1 MNSVVSS
8 PIKYAGSIV
17 EYLDQGRLKAA
28 LVTREQERHLAV
40 IDSGGHERLVPRDLV
55 LMRHPDRRAERG
67 TVADALAD
75 LERERAALA
84 AELDLQLLW
93 EVAQEQGRSSSAEE
107 LAELFF
113 GRRSNAAASVMLEA
127 LLNDRTYFV
136 RRHMDFVPRT
146 PDQVERL
153 RVQNDKIRSR
163 SDDYRKIQ
171 KHLREVLSGGAKPP
185 ADEAGALVE
194 ELSRYLK
201 NPFTRSRDI
210 TQMLAHAAPD
220 VDPAEAAFEILERL
234 GARPRVPR
242 FAFIAGLKDEFSE
255 AVMKEASE
263 AVPGPRAISDGGFA
277 VTVDDD
283 DTVEVDDALSCEA
296 LADGGVRFAL
306 SCEALADGGVRVR
319 VHIALVADFVAK
331 GGAMDREAASRATT
345 VYLPETT
352 IRMLPDPIS
361 CRAAS
366 LIAGE
371 DRPVMTTDVRL
382 SADGELVESS
392 IYPSRIPV
400 MRRLDYDQVD
410 RILESDSRAD
420 ETAETV
426 RRLHDAATQIRQR
439 RRTAGAVLVQRR
451 EAKVR
456 VRGDEVEITVLD
468 NASPGRTLVAEFMV
482 LSNFV
487 AARYAAA
494 NRIPIIYRVQ
504 PQLGGGDIASL
515 RPRLSLHPEYHAGI
529 GLGFYAQL
537 SSPIRRY
544 ADLVLQR
551 QMLGALANRDNQTP
565 PIYTVDELLT
575 VLAGAENAEASG
587 RALERRAKRYWT
599 LRYLERHAVDGPILA
614 YVAREGQSAELA
626 DFAVRGTLHG
636 APTLPNQMPIRVQ
649 VSRVDPLR
657 GWLAFDFVGPAD
669 EASTGAIRTV

>member
-1 MNSVVSS
+1 MNFDVSS
-8 PIKYAGSIV
+8 PIKYAGTIV

-40 IDSGGHERLVPRDLV
+40 IDSAGHERLVPRDLV
-55 LMRHPDRRAERG
+55 LMRHPDRRCEPADA
-67 TVADALAD
+67 ADALAD
-75 LERERAALA
+75 LQRERAVLA

-93 EVAQEQGRSSSAEE
+93 EVAQEQGRSFSAAE

-127 LLNDRTYFV
+127 LLDDRTYFV

-153 RVQNDKIRSR
+153 RIQNDRIRAR

-171 KHLREVLSGGAKPP
+171 KQLRDALSGAAMPP
-185 ADEAGALVE
+185 AADAAALIE

-201 NPFTRSRDI
+201 NPFTRSRDM
-210 TQMLAHAAPD
+210 TQMLAQAAPD

-234 GARPRVPR
+234 GARPPVPR
-242 FAFIAGLKDEFSE
+242 FAFIAGLQDKFSDA
-255 AVMKEASE
+255 AVKEAAE
-263 AVPGPRAISDGGFA
+263 AVPGPRAISDGGYA

-283 DTVEVDDALSCEA
+283 DTVEVDDALSCEP
-296 LADGGVRFAL
+296 LAGGAI
-306 SCEALADGGVRVR
+306 RVR
-319 VHIALVADFVAK
+319 VHISLVADFVVK
-331 GGAMDREAASRATT
+331 GGAMDQEAAARATT

-371 DRPVMTTDVRL
+371 DRPVLTTDVRL
-382 SADGELVESS
+382 SADGALVEAS
-392 IYPSRIPV
+392 IYPARIPI
-400 MRRLDYDQVD
+400 MRRLDYGQVD
-410 RILESDSRAD
+410 RILNSGASAGDDA
-420 ETAETV
+420 AATV
-426 RRLHDAATQIRQR
+426 SRLHAAAIQLRQR

-456 VRGDEVEITVLD
+456 VRGDDVEICVID
-468 NASPGRTLVAEFMV
+468 NASPARTLVAEFMV

-487 AARYAAA
+487 AARWAAA

-504 PQLGGGDIASL
+504 PQLGGDLASQ

-529 GLGFYAQL
+529 GLDFYAQL

-551 QMLGALANRDNQTP
+551 QLLGALNHRDNQT
-565 PIYTVDELLT
+565 PIYTVDELLA

-587 RALERRAKRYWT
+587 RELERRAKRYWI
-599 LRYLERHAVDGPILA
+599 LRYLERHALDGPILA

-636 APTLPNQMPIRVQ
+636 APSLPNQMQIMVR

-669 EASTGAIRTV
+669 EASTGAIRTI

>member
-1 MNSVVSS
+1 MNSDVSL
-8 PIKYAGSIV
+8 PLKFTGTII

-40 IDSGGHERLVPRDLV
+40 IDSTGHERLVPRDLV
-55 LMRHPDRRAERG
+55 LMRHPERRADREN
-67 TVADALAD
+67 VAEAIAE
-75 LERERAALA
+75 LEHERAELA
-84 AELDLQLLW
+84 AELDLELLW
-93 EVAQEQGRSSSAEE
+93 QVAQEQSRSFSAVE
-107 LAELFF
+107 LADLFF
-113 GRRSNAAASVMLEA
+113 GRKSNAAASVMLEA

-136 RRHMDFVPRT
+136 RRHMDFLPRT
-146 PDQVERL
+146 PEQVERL
-153 RVQNDKIRSR
+153 RIQNDRIRAR

-171 KHLREVLSGGAKPP
+171 KHLRDVLNGAVKPP
-185 ADEAGALVE
+185 ADEAAALVE

-201 NPFTRSRDI
+201 NPFTRSRDM
-210 TQMLAHAAPD
+210 TQMLTQAAPD

-234 GARPRVPR
+234 GARLRVPR
-242 FAFIAGLKDEFSE
+242 FAFIAGLKDEFSD

-277 VTVDDD
+277 VTVDDE

-296 LADGGVRFAL
+296 LP
-306 SCEALADGGVRVR
+306 DGGVRVR

-331 GGAMDREAASRATT
+331 GGAMDIEAASRATT

-371 DRPVMTTDVRL
+371 DRPVLTTDVRL
-382 SADGELVESS
+382 SAVGELIDAS
-392 IYPSRIPV
+392 IYPARIPIL
-400 MRRLDYDQVD
+400 RRLDYDQVD
-410 RILESDSRAD
+410 RILESGTGAD
-420 ETAETV
+420 DT
-426 RRLHDAATQIRQR
+426 AATVARLNAAAIQLRQR
-439 RRTAGAVLVQRR
+439 RRTAGAVLMQRR

-456 VRGDEVEITVLD
+456 VHGDDVQITVLD

-504 PQLGGGDIASL
+504 PQMGGDLASM

-529 GLGFYAQL
+529 GLDFYAQL

-544 ADLVLQR
+544 ADLVMQR
-551 QMLGALANRDNQTP
+551 QLLGALANRDHDTA
-565 PIYTVDELLT
+565 IYTVDELLT

-587 RALERRAKRYWT
+587 RELERRAKRYWI
-599 LRYLERHAVDGPILA
+599 LRYLERHALDGPILA
-614 YVAREGQSAELA
+614 YVIREGQSAELA

-636 APTLPNQMPIRVQ
+636 APTLPNQMPIMVQ

>member
-1 MNSVVSS
+1 MNFDVSS
-8 PIKYAGSIV
+8 PIKYAGTIV
-17 EYLDQGRLKAA
+17 EYLDQGRLRAA

-40 IDSGGHERLVPRDLV
+40 IDSAGHERLVPRDLV
-55 LMRHPDRRAERG
+55 LMRHPDRRADRED
-67 TVADALAD
+67 VAEVLAD
-75 LERERAALA
+75 LERERAELA

-93 EVAQEQGRSSSAEE
+93 EVAQEQGRSSSAAE

-127 LLNDRTYFV
+127 LLGDRIYFV

-153 RVQNDKIRSR
+153 RMQNDRIRAR
-163 SDDYRKIQ
+163 SDDYRKFQ
-171 KHLREVLSGGAKPP
+171 KQLRDVLGGAEIPP
-185 ADEAGALVE
+185 AAEAAAIVE

-201 NPFTRSRDI
+201 NPFTRSRDM
-210 TQMLAHAAPD
+210 TQMLAQAAPE

-242 FAFIAGLKDEFSE
+242 FAFIAGLKDEFSD
-255 AVMKEASE
+255 AVMKEAAE
-263 AVPGPRAISDGGFA
+263 AVPGPRAISDGGYA

-296 LADGGVRFAL
+296 LADGGM
-306 SCEALADGGVRVR
+306 RVR
-319 VHIALVADFVAK
+319 VHISLVADFVIK
-331 GGAMDREAASRATT
+331 GGAMDQEAASRATT

-371 DRPVMTTDVRL
+371 DRPVLTTDVRL
-382 SADGELVESS
+382 SADGALVETS
-392 IYPSRIPV
+392 IYPARIPI

-410 RILESDSRAD
+410 RILESPACAD
-420 ETAETV
+420 D
-426 RRLHDAATQIRQR
+426 DAATVSRLHAAAVQLRQR

-456 VRGDEVEITVLD
+456 VHGDEVEISVLD

-487 AARYAAA
+487 AARYAAE

-504 PQLGGGDIASL
+504 PQLGGDLASQ

-529 GLGFYAQL
+529 GLDFYAQL

-544 ADLVLQR
+544 ADLVMQR
-551 QMLGALANRDNQTP
+551 QLLGALKNRDTQT

-587 RALERRAKRYWT
+587 RELERRAKRYWI

-614 YVAREGQSAELA
+614 YVTREGQSAELA

-636 APTLPNQMPIRVQ
+636 APTLPNQMPIMVQ

-669 EASTGAIRTV
+669 EASTGAIRAV

>member
-1 MNSVVSS
+1 MNSDVSL
-8 PIKYAGSIV
+8 PLKYAGTIV
-17 EYLDQGRLKAA
+17 EYLDQGRLKAGF
-28 LVTREQERHLAV
+28 VTREQERHLAV
-40 IDSGGHERLVPRDLV
+40 VDSAGHERLVPRDLV
-55 LMRHPDRRAERG
+55 LMRHPDRRADREN
-67 TVADALAD
+67 VAEALAE
-75 LERERAALA
+75 LEHERAELA
-84 AELDLQLLW
+84 AELDLELLW
-93 EVAQEQGRSSSAEE
+93 QVAQEQSRSFSAVE
-107 LAELFF
+107 LADLFF
-113 GRRSNAAASVMLEA
+113 GRKSNAAASVMLEA

-153 RVQNDKIRSR
+153 RIQNDRIRSR
-163 SDDYRKIQ
+163 SDDSRKIQ
-171 KHLREVLSGGAKPP
+171 KHLRDVLIGADKPP
-185 ADEAGALVE
+185 AGEAAALIE
-194 ELSRYLK
+194 ALTRYLK
-201 NPFTRSRDI
+201 NPFTRSRDM
-210 TQMLAHAAPD
+210 TQMLAQAAPD

-234 GARPRVPR
+234 GAPLGVPR
-242 FAFIAGLKDEFSE
+242 FAFIAGLKNEFSD
-255 AVMKEASE
+255 AVMREASA

-277 VTVDDD
+277 VTVDDE
-283 DTVEVDDALSCEA
+283 DTVEVDD
-296 LADGGVRFAL
+296 AL

-331 GGAMDREAASRATT
+331 GGAMDQEAAARATT

-366 LIAGE
+366 LIEGQ
-371 DRPVMTTDVRL
+371 DRPVLTTDVRL
-382 SADGELVESS
+382 SADGELLDAS
-392 IYPSRIPV
+392 IYPARIPI

-410 RILESDSRAD
+410 RILASGNGAD
-420 ETAETV
+420 ETAATV
-426 RRLHDAATQIRQR
+426 ARLSAAAIQLRQR

-456 VRGDEVEITVLD
+456 VRGDDVEITVLD
-468 NASPGRTLVAEFMV
+468 NSSPGRTLVAEFMV

-487 AARYAAA
+487 AARYAAT

-504 PQLGGGDIASL
+504 PQLGGDMASM

-529 GLGFYAQL
+529 GLDFYAQL

-551 QMLGALANRDNQTP
+551 QLLGALANRDHEA

-587 RALERRAKRYWT
+587 RELERRAKRYWT
-599 LRYLERHAVDGPILA
+599 LRYLERHALDGPILA
-614 YVAREGQSAELA
+614 YVSREGQSAELA
-626 DFAVRGTLHG
+626 DFAVRGTLHS
-636 APTLPNQMPIRVQ
+636 APSLPNQMPIMVQ

>member
-1 MNSVVSS
+1 MNSDVSL
-8 PIKYAGSIV
+8 PPKFTGAII

-40 IDSGGHERLVPRDLV
+40 IDSAGHERLVPRDLV
-55 LMRHPDRRAERG
+55 LMRHPDRRADREN
-67 TVADALAD
+67 VAEALAD
-75 LERERAALA
+75 LEHERAELA
-84 AELDLQLLW
+84 AELDLELLW
-93 EVAQEQGRSSSAEE
+93 QVAQEQSRSFSAVE
-107 LAELFF
+107 LADLFF
-113 GRRSNAAASVMLEA
+113 GRKSNAAASVMLEA

-153 RVQNDKIRSR
+153 RIQNDRIRARSVDSR
-163 SDDYRKIQ
+163 KTQ
-171 KHLREVLSGGAKPP
+171 KHLRDVLIGAEKPP
-185 ADEAGALVE
+185 ADEAAALIE
-194 ELSRYLK
+194 ELTRYLK
-201 NPFTRSRDI
+201 NPFTRSRDM
-210 TQMLAHAAPD
+210 TQMLAQAAPD

-234 GARPRVPR
+234 GAPLGVPR
-242 FAFIAGLKDEFSE
+242 FAFIAGLKNEFSD

-277 VTVDDD
+277 VTVDDE

-296 LADGGVRFAL
+296 LADG
-306 SCEALADGGVRVR
+306 SVRVR
-319 VHIALVADFVAK
+319 VHIALLADFVAK
-331 GGAMDREAASRATT
+331 GGAMDQEAAARATT

-371 DRPVMTTDVRL
+371 DRPVLTTDVRL
-382 SADGELVESS
+382 SASGELLDAS
-392 IYPSRIPV
+392 IYPARIPI

-410 RILESDSRAD
+410 RMLESSNGGD
-420 ETAETV
+420 EA
-426 RRLHDAATQIRQR
+426 AATVARLNAAAIQLRQR

-456 VRGDEVEITVLD
+456 VRGDEVAITVLD

-487 AARYAAA
+487 AARYAAT

-504 PQLGGGDIASL
+504 PQLVGDMASM

-529 GLGFYAQL
+529 GLDFYAQL

-551 QMLGALANRDNQTP
+551 QLLGALASRDHEA

-587 RALERRAKRYWT
+587 RELERRAKRYWI
-599 LRYLERHAVDGPILA
+599 LRYLERHAQDGPLLA
-614 YVAREGQSAELA
+614 YVAREGQSAELV
-626 DFAVRGTLHG
+626 DYTVRGTLHG
-636 APTLPNQMPIRVQ
+636 APSLPNQMPIMVQ

>member
-1 MNSVVSS
+1 MNSDVSL
-8 PIKYAGSIV
+8 PLKYAGSII
-17 EYLDQGRLKAA
+17 EYLDQGRLKAGF
-28 LVTREQERHLAV
+28 VTREQERHLAV
-40 IDSGGHERLVPRDLV
+40 IDSAGHERLVPRDLV
-55 LMRHPDRRAERG
+55 LMRHPDRRADREN
-67 TVADALAD
+67 VAEALAE
-75 LERERAALA
+75 LEHERAELA
-84 AELDLQLLW
+84 AELDLELLW
-93 EVAQEQGRSSSAEE
+93 QVAQEQSRSFSAVE
-107 LAELFF
+107 LADLFF
-113 GRRSNAAASVMLEA
+113 GRKSNAAASVMLEA

-153 RVQNDKIRSR
+153 RIQNDRIRSR
-163 SDDYRKIQ
+163 SDDSRKIQ
-171 KHLREVLSGGAKPP
+171 KHLRDVLIGADKPP
-185 ADEAGALVE
+185 AGEAAALIE
-194 ELSRYLK
+194 ALTRYLK
-201 NPFTRSRDI
+201 NPFTRSRDM
-210 TQMLAHAAPD
+210 TQMLAQAAPD

-234 GARPRVPR
+234 GAPLGVPR
-242 FAFIAGLKDEFSE
+242 FAFIAGLKNEFSD
-255 AVMKEASE
+255 AVMREASA

-277 VTVDDD
+277 VTVDDE
-283 DTVEVDDALSCEA
+283 DTVEVDD
-296 LADGGVRFAL
+296 AL

-331 GGAMDREAASRATT
+331 GGAMDQEAAARATT

-366 LIAGE
+366 LIEGQ
-371 DRPVMTTDVRL
+371 DRPVLTTDVRL
-382 SADGELVESS
+382 SADGELLDAS
-392 IYPSRIPV
+392 IYPARIPI

-410 RILESDSRAD
+410 RILASGNGAD
-420 ETAETV
+420 ETAATV
-426 RRLHDAATQIRQR
+426 ARLSAAAIQLRQR

-456 VRGDEVEITVLD
+456 VRGDDVEITVLD
-468 NASPGRTLVAEFMV
+468 NSSPGRTLVAEFMV

-487 AARYAAA
+487 AARYAAT

-504 PQLGGGDIASL
+504 PQLGGDMASM

-529 GLGFYAQL
+529 GLDFYAQL

-551 QMLGALANRDNQTP
+551 QLLGALANRDHEA

-587 RALERRAKRYWT
+587 RELERRAKRYWT
-599 LRYLERHAVDGPILA
+599 LRYLERHALDGPILA
-614 YVAREGQSAELA
+614 YVSREGQSAELA
-626 DFAVRGTLHG
+626 DFAVRGTLHS
-636 APTLPNQMPIRVQ
+636 APSLPNQMPIMVQ

>member
-1 MNSVVSS
+1 MNSDVSL
-8 PIKYAGSIV
+8 PVKFTGTII

-28 LVTREQERHLAV
+28 LVTREHERHLAV

-55 LMRHPDRRAERG
+55 LMRHPERRADRENAG
-67 TVADALAD
+67 ETIAE
-75 LERERAALA
+75 LEHERAELA
-84 AELDLQLLW
+84 AELDLELLW
-93 EVAQEQGRSSSAEE
+93 QVAQEQNRSFSAVE
-107 LAELFF
+107 LADLFF

-136 RRHMDFVPRT
+136 RRHMDFLPRT
-146 PDQVERL
+146 PEQVERL
-153 RVQNDKIRSR
+153 RIQNDRIRAR

-171 KHLREVLSGGAKPP
+171 KQLRDVLNGAETPP
-185 ADEAGALVE
+185 AAEAGALIE

-201 NPFTRSRDI
+201 NPFTRSRDM
-210 TQMLAHAAPD
+210 TQMLTQAAPD

-242 FAFIAGLKDEFSE
+242 FAFIAGLKDEFSD

-277 VTVDDD
+277 VTVDDE

-296 LADGGVRFAL
+296 LADGGM
-306 SCEALADGGVRVR
+306 RVR

-331 GGAMDREAASRATT
+331 GGAMDNEAASRATT

-382 SADGELVESS
+382 SADGELIDAS
-392 IYPSRIPV
+392 IYPARIPI

-410 RILESDSRAD
+410 RIIESGNRAD
-420 ETAETV
+420 DT
-426 RRLHDAATQIRQR
+426 AATVARLNAAAIQLRQR
-439 RRTAGAVLVQRR
+439 RRTAGAVLMQRR

-456 VRGDEVEITVLD
+456 VRGDDVQITVLD

-487 AARYAAA
+487 AARYAAM

-504 PQLGGGDIASL
+504 PQTGGDLASM
-515 RPRLSLHPEYHAGI
+515 RPHLSLHPEYHAGI
-529 GLGFYAQL
+529 GLDFYAQL

-551 QMLGALANRDNQTP
+551 QLLGALANRDHDTA
-565 PIYTVDELLT
+565 IYTVDELLT

-587 RALERRAKRYWT
+587 RDLERRAKRYWI
-599 LRYLERHAVDGPILA
+599 LRYLERHALDGPIVA
-614 YVAREGQSAELA
+614 YVVREGQSAELA

-636 APTLPNQMPIRVQ
+636 APTLPNQMPIMVQ

>member
-1 MNSVVSS
+1 MNSDVSL
-8 PIKYAGSIV
+8 PIKYTGIIV

-28 LVTREQERHLAV
+28 LVIREQERHLAV
-40 IDSGGHERLVPRDLV
+40 IDSAGHERLVPRDLV
-55 LMRHPDRRAERG
+55 LMRHPDRHADRE
-67 TVADALAD
+67 TVAGALGE
-75 LERERAALA
+75 LERERADLA

-93 EVAQEQGRSSSAEE
+93 EVAQEQGRSFPAAE
-107 LAELFF
+107 LADLFF
-113 GRRSNAAASVMLEA
+113 GRKSNAAASVMLEA

-171 KHLREVLSGGAKPP
+171 KHLRDVLNGAERPP
-185 ADEAGALVE
+185 ADEAASLID

-201 NPFTRSRDI
+201 NPFTRSRDM

-234 GARPRVPR
+234 GARPPVPR
-242 FAFIAGLKDEFSE
+242 FAFIAGLKGEFSD
-255 AVMKEASE
+255 AVMKEALQ
-263 AVPGPRAISDGGFA
+263 AIPGPRAISDGGFA

-296 LADGGVRFAL
+296 LADG
-306 SCEALADGGVRVR
+306 SIRVR

-331 GGAMDREAASRATT
+331 GGAMDQEAAARATT
-345 VYLPETT
+345 VYLPEAT
-352 IRMLPDPIS
+352 IRMLPDPVS

-366 LIAGE
+366 LIEGE

-382 SADGELVESS
+382 SADGELIESS
-392 IYPSRIPV
+392 IYPARIPI

-410 RILESDSRAD
+410 HILESENHAD
-420 ETAETV
+420 ETAATIA
-426 RRLHDAATQIRQR
+426 RLHAAAVQLRQR

-456 VRGDEVEITVLD
+456 VHGDEVEITVLD
-468 NASPGRTLVAEFMV
+468 NSSPGRTLVAEFMV

-487 AARYAAA
+487 AARYAAT

-504 PQLGGGDIASL
+504 PQLGGGDMASL

-529 GLGFYAQL
+529 GLDFYAQL

-551 QMLGALANRDNQTP
+551 QLLGALANREHETP

-587 RALERRAKRYWT
+587 RELERRAKRYWT
-599 LRYLERHAVDGPILA
+599 LRYLERHAIDGPILA